1 MKICVDEKVEIWK
14 RVEFD
19 IDDITEEKIKEIA
32 KECKTVY
39 DFEDCL
45 TSEDIS
51 YEISEYEYL
60 PETELEYEGD
70 NLPTFEVYKW
80 GEWTDTLMYSNK

>member
-14 RVEFD
+14 RVE
-19 IDDITEEKIKEIA
+19 IDVDDVTEEKIKEIA
-32 KECKTVY
+32 KECKALY

-45 TSEDIS
+45 MSEGIS

-60 PETELEYEGD
+60 PETELKYEGD